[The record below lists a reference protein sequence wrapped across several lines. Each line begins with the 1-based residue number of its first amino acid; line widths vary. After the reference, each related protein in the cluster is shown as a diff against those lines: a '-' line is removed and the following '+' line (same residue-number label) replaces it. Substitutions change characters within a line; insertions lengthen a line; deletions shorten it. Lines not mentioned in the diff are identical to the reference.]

1 MKAHEKI
8 SCILDRRSCRDFLPA
23 PLREGDLELL
33 LEAAR
38 WAPSAGNVQPWFF
51 CVVRQ
56 RNLKLKLAAAALGQ
70 DFLAGAA
77 VVIVVFANPE
87 ESACSYGERGRTLYC
102 LQDTAAACENL
113 LIAATAL
120 GYGSC
125 WVGAFDER
133 AVTPLLEIPGHL
145 RPVALIAVGPGEP
158 VTSFPDRKSLARI
171 SRILE

>member
-1 MKAHEKI
+1 MKSREKI
-8 SCILDRRSCRDFLPA
+8 SCILDRHSCRDFLAA
-23 PLREGDLELL
+23 PLREGDLGLL

-38 WAPSAGNVQPWFF
+38 GAPSAGNVQPWFF
-51 CVVRQ
+51 YAVLQ

-70 DFLAGAA
+70 DFLAEAA
-77 VVIVVFANPE
+77 VVVVVCANAK
-87 ESACSYGERGRTLYC
+87 ESAWSYGERGRTLYC

-133 AVTPLLEIPGHL
+133 AVARVLEVPGHL

-158 VTSFPDRKSLARI
+158 VASFPARKPLARI

>member
-1 MKAHEKI
+1 MKAPESI
-8 SCILDRRSCRDFLPA
+8 AYILNRHSCRNFRAA
-23 PLREGDLELL
+23 PLRESDLQLL

-51 CVVRQ
+51 YAVLQ

-70 DFLAGAA
+70 DFLAEAA
-77 VVIVVFANPE
+77 VVFVVCADAQ
-87 ESACSYGERGRTLYC
+87 ESALTYGERGRTLYC
-102 LQDTAAACENL
+102 LQDTAAASENL
-113 LIAATAL
+113 LLAATAL

-133 AVTPLLEIPGHL
+133 AATRVLGIPANL
-145 RPVALIAVGPGEP
+145 RPVALIAVGPGAP
-158 VTSFPDRKSLARI
+158 VSDFPGRKPLQRI

>member
-1 MKAHEKI
+1 MNSREKI
-8 SCILDRRSCRDFLPA
+8 ACILDRHSCRDFLA
-23 PLREGDLELL
+23 SPLREGDLELL

-51 CVVRQ
+51 YAVLR
-56 RNLKLKLAAAALGQ
+56 RDLKVKLAAAALGQ
-70 DFLAGAA
+70 NFLAQAA
-77 VVIVVFANPE
+77 VVFVVCAHAE
-87 ESACSYGERGRTLYC
+87 ESAWSYGERGKTLYC

-133 AVTPLLEIPGHL
+133 AVAHVLEMPRAL
-145 RPVALIAVGPGEP
+145 RPVALMAVGPGEP
-158 VTSFPDRKSLARI
+158 VTSFPSRKSLERV
-171 SRILE
+171 SRILT